1 MIKIHT
7 VSGKSVEGEVF
18 AIDPVTKSVVLK
30 VEGNYVVFNP
40 THIARIEGDI
50 SSVRAPAVGE
60 LGINIAGIEKRELAA
75 QKQAEKALAAVNHSV
90 NSDVQNLFDKFNIIY
105 ENTKWNN
112 TDIII
117 LGEYAITAPYTEV
130 KVLPGKD
137 GKALD
142 RLTKI
147 LEGERKKW
155 KSDA

>member
-1 MIKIHT
+1 M
-7 VSGKSVEGEVF
+7 VF
-18 AIDPVTKSVVLK
+18 LF
-30 VEGNYVVFNP
+30 VFN
-40 THIARIEGDI
+40 
-50 SSVRAPAVGE
+50 S
-60 LGINIAGIEKRELAA
+60 IAGIEKREVAA

-117 LGEYAITAPYTEV
+117 LGEYAITAPYLEV

-147 LEGERKKW
+147 VRLYFILDTCFPFPLFHCIR
-155 KSDA
+155 